1 MHEPT
6 AAQAQ
11 RPTTSLESANRAG
24 QLYKAAIDALL
35 LMGLARA
42 VLIATLVSI
51 ALSVMVCGT
60 AIYVTMPNTM
70 VNEWIYFAIITPSV
84 VAPLVSLAIFTMAY
98 ELAEARAALANA
110 AATDPLTGVGNRRK
124 FFEFADRD
132 LARSRREKTP
142 IALVMLDIDH
152 FKALNDRL
160 GHACGDDALVAVS
173 AACTARLRQT
183 DLLCRWGGEE
193 FIALLPMCGLND
205 AVRVAETLRNA
216 VETMQVEG
224 IDQSVT
230 VSLGATEISFDDD
243 LRSAIARAD
252 EQLYR
257 AKAAGR
263 NQVQPPLTLAP
274 PA

>member
-1 MHEPT
+1 MHQPIVEQPKKV
-6 AAQAQ
+6 
-11 RPTTSLESANRAG
+11 TTSVESANRVG
-24 QLYKAAIDALL
+24 QLYRAAIDALL

-42 VLIATLVSI
+42 VLVATIISI
-51 ALSVMVCGT
+51 LLSVAVCGA
-60 AIYVTMPNTM
+60 AIHIMMRQSVFG
-70 VNEWIYFAIITPSV
+70 EWMYFAIITPAI

-98 ELAEARAALANA
+98 ELAEARAALANV

-152 FKALNDRL
+152 FKALNDRY
-160 GHACGDDALVAVS
+160 GHASGDDALVAVAS
-173 AACTARLRQT
+173 ACSARLRQT

-193 FIALLPMCGLND
+193 FIALLPMCGFYD
-205 AVRVAETLRNA
+205 AVRVAETLRKA
-216 VETMQVEG
+216 VESLRVEG
-224 IDQSVT
+224 IDQVVT
-230 VSLGATEISFDDD
+230 VSLGATEIGFEDD

-263 NQVQPPLTLAP
+263 NQVQPPLILTP